1 MKSKTQPERYRVIFN
16 DIDNYIQSMLAT
28 RKLPLI
34 VCHYQWTNKSSELNY
49 FVTDGVLKRG
59 NIVRLTQ
66 FQASIVK
73 DKW

>member
-1 MKSKTQPERYRVIFN
+1 MKSENQPERFRVIFN

-34 VCHYQWTNKSSELNY
+34 VCHYWWINKSSELNY

-73 DKW
+73 EKW